1 MPLALKTKLFLAFIY
16 ISGLGYNLRSQ
27 LALALL
33 PEQQRHT
40 LW

>member
-1 MPLALKTKLFLAFIY
+1 MPLALKTKLFLAFT
-16 ISGLGYNLRSQ
+16 
-27 LALALL
+27 LL